1 MDLKL
6 LPTIICRTP
15 LFSYEDTLEDKWDDL
30 KEAIKIS
37 SKDLYEQI
45 KDTKKEDY
53 DKLPEKVRFS
63 CWKYFNRAR
72 FRATPF
78 GPFGSITMVPLSSEG
93 TEVTVEKDPTLHT
106 FTNWIHKDTLLTD
119 LPTLYK
125 NAKFFQA
132 NTSVYPCGDQLRYI
146 STLEDGTFE
155 IASIDQQEIVEEVL
169 NLCKTSIAKEK
180 IVEHLIQ
187 THQLELSIIEDLL
200 IQLIELQLLL
210 TDLHPNIIGTD
221 YFKRVGLDAPA
232 LKEDPYIIAARP
244 LLKGSLS
251 AQQFKVIPEAI
262 NFIKDYLPQ
271 PVHKP
276 LEDFKRA
283 FQLKFEYREVPLLEA
298 LDPEIGIGYNALES
312 SPHTD
317 ELVELLKNNRP
328 SQDNEQI
335 PYTPFHQF
343 LLNGI
348 LKGED
353 IQLEELA
360 KHKLP
365 KYDTRLPNTFSLI
378 IQEIDDQ
385 ILVQQA
391 GGVTAN
397 SLIGRFTLENP
408 HLIRYS
414 KELVRIEEEA
424 NPEIIFFD
432 IAYQSEQKVDN
443 VNRRDNLYNYEL
455 PLLTWTEN
463 EHQLRLDDVYISVK
477 GNEIVLRAKSLA
489 KRIVPRLASAYNYT
503 RSDLSIF
510 RLLCDIQH
518 QHLLTSLTINLNK
531 IFPQLNYYPRVNY
544 KNLVFSPRMWK
555 IDKNILL
562 SGTTPIEKLRRYL
575 KKTGVPSTFK
585 CFNSDQYLLF
595 NTGSDEDLE
604 FLLQYIKSGKELYIT
619 ETALPKKSAIK
630 SKQKR
635 PFLSELNIHLHDTT
649 NRYKTVSADLTKI
662 NADQRISM
670 IGQDWLYV
678 EIYIHPLHSNVL
690 LTENISPYL
699 EKVKPNISKWF
710 FIRYPVPSPHIRL
723 RLKLTDP
730 TSFYEA
736 IFQLTKHLSREIES
750 GIISDLQI
758 KNYHREIERYGI
770 STIDQAEH
778 CFWKDS
784 EYTFMLIKNNI
795 DQHTSYRL
803 VLRLLDDLFNQLD
816 IDPKKISAF
825 IKNGGDAFAEEF
837 KVEMKGFKAINEL
850 FSHLKKE
857 KVKIS
862 LPKKIETAYQTLLKQ
877 VSLLLKQTNVNESLQ
892 LIRDLVHMHVNR
904 LFTTDQRVHELIIYQ
919 IYLKELLARR
929 NRLKQQV

>member
-6 LPTIICRTP
+6 LPTVISRTP
-15 LFSYEDTLEDKWDDL
+15 LFSYEDTLEDKWDEL

-45 KDTKKEDY
+45 KDTRKEDY

-78 GPFGSITMVPLSSEG
+78 GPFGSITMVPLEREGSE
-93 TEVTVEKDPTLHT
+93 VIVEKDPTLHT
-106 FTNWIHKDTLLTD
+106 FTNWIHKDTLLSD
-119 LPTLYK
+119 LPNLYK

-155 IASIDQQEIVEEVL
+155 IASIDKQAIIEDVL
-169 NLCKTSIAKEK
+169 QRCKTTIAKEK
-180 IVEHLIQ
+180 IVKHLISKYE
-187 THQLELSIIEDLL
+187 LELAVVDDFL

-221 YFKRVGLDAPA
+221 YFKRVGLDGQEF
-232 LKEDPYIIAARP
+232 KENPYIIATRS

-251 AQQFKVIPEAI
+251 TQQFKVIPEAI

-298 LDPEIGIGYNALES
+298 LDPELGVGYNELES

-317 ELVELLKNNRP
+317 ELIELLKGSRI
-328 SQDNEQI
+328 QENEQI

-360 KHKLP
+360 KHNLP
-365 KYDTRLPNTFSLI
+365 KYATKLPNTFSLI
-378 IQEIDDQ
+378 IQEIDGQ
-385 ILVQQA
+385 ILIQQA
-391 GGVTAN
+391 GGATAN

-408 HLIRYS
+408 SLTRYS

-432 IAYQSEQKVDN
+432 IAYQSERKVDS
-443 VNRRDNLYNYEL
+443 VNRRDNLYHYEL

-555 IDKNILL
+555 IDGETFLNESI
-562 SGTTPIEKLRRYL
+562 PIRALKKYL
-575 KKTGVPSTFK
+575 KKAGIPSTFK
-585 CFNSDQYLLF
+585 CLNSDQYLLF
-595 NTGSDEDLE
+595 NTDSDEDLE

-635 PFLSELNIHLHDTT
+635 PFLSELNIHLHNTA
-649 NRYKTVSADLTKI
+649 NRYKTFSTGLTKI

-710 FIRYPVPSPHIRL
+710 FIRYSAPSPHIRL

-730 TSFYEA
+730 TSFHEA

-758 KNYHREIERYGI
+758 KNYHREIERYGV

-784 EYTFMLIKNNI
+784 EYTFMLIKSNI

-803 VLRLLDDLFNQLD
+803 VLRLLGDLLNQLD
-816 IDPKKISAF
+816 VDPKKISAF

-850 FSHLKKE
+850 FSHLKRE
-857 KVKIS
+857 KVSIS
-862 LPKKIETAYQTLLKQ
+862 LPKKIERAYQALLKQ

-919 IYLKELLARR
+919 FYLKELLAQQ
-929 NRLKQQV
+929 NRLKQQA